1 MRNADVSNV
10 EALRNYFLGK
20 DPQLKETM
28 ADNSLR
34 LIGIPGRNFVLR
46 TELVKAINK
55 LTVELGNES
64 KERKEEDTRLQEE
77 ISDIEAVMI
86 TQEEVETLLLN
97 YYTKAQ
103 VDDIISHINTLKLEV
118 VEELP
123 PIGRTDTIYLVPNGE
138 SSGNVYDE
146 YIYVNNNWELIGTTD
161 IDLSN
166 YYTKDEVDTLIA
178 QIETGLAQE
187 INPLLI
193 TDNTVQLNTLDPGVY
208 IVPEG
213 LKIHFGRLSNE
224 DWIYTAKSDT
234 TISIFET
241 TFNGNTYTHGLLIDG
256 YTDEPTL
263 VAGRRGKSGVQALIG
278 NYIATPLEDAIT
290 SISVNGTSQT
300 ITNHNV
306 DITVPTDTS
315 DLTNNAGFIN
325 QTTADGIYVN
335 VAGDTM
341 TGALTTTT
349 LTVGERMANK
359 TIGSNSVSEG
369 LENIANNSCTHAEGY
384 HTYAE
389 GQCSHSEGYY
399 SVCSGDY
406 AHAEN
411 HYTNAQGNYSHAE
424 GYGSESIGL
433 ATHSEGNQSRAQG
446 NYSHAEGN
454 STTGYQASYSHAEGI
469 DTSTQ
474 GYASHVEGNN
484 TEALNKAQHVQGE
497 YNVKDNT
504 GTSST
509 RGTYAHIVGNGTSDN
524 ARSNAHTL
532 DWSGNAW
539 FSGDVYTGSTSGTNK
554 DAGSKKLATE
564 DYVDSHAGPTYSAGA
579 NVSIDANNVI
589 SATDTTYSDFTGTDG
604 TSAGSAGLV
613 PAPAITDANKYL
625 KSDGTWATVSSGTTY
640 TAGANI
646 TISANNEISATDTT
660 YSAGTGIS
668 ISGTNE
674 ISTNAQV
681 NTIESIS
688 VNNTTVSPD
697 ANKNVDI
704 TVPTNNNQ
712 LTNGA
717 GYQTA
722 SDVTTTLDSKFTYGT
737 TDLTPGTSPLAEGNF
752 YFVYE

>member
-46 TELVKAINK
+46 TELIKAINK
-55 LTVELGNES
+55 LTIELGDES
-64 KERKEEDTRLQEE
+64 KERKEEDERLQEE
-77 ISDIEAVMI
+77 ISAIEAVMV
-86 TQEEVETLLLN
+86 TQEEAEALLSN

-123 PIGRTDTIYLVPNGE
+123 PIGRTDTIYLVPNGG

-146 YIYVNNNWELIGTTD
+146 YIYVNNNWELIGTTEV
-161 IDLSN
+161 DLSN

-193 TDNTVQLNTLDPGVY
+193 TDDTVQLNALDTGLY

-224 DWIYTAKSDT
+224 NWIYTAKSDT

-290 SISVNGTSQT
+290 SISVNGTPQT

-306 DITVPTDTS
+306 DITVQTYT
-315 DLTNNAGFIN
+315 AG
-325 QTTADGIYVN
+325 T
-335 VAGDTM
+335 
-341 TGALTTTT
+341 
-349 LTVGERMANK
+349 
-359 TIGSNSVSEG
+359 
-369 LENIANNSCTHAEGY
+369 
-384 HTYAE
+384 
-389 GQCSHSEGYY
+389 
-399 SVCSGDY
+399 
-406 AHAEN
+406 
-411 HYTNAQGNYSHAE
+411 
-424 GYGSESIGL
+424 
-433 ATHSEGNQSRAQG
+433 
-446 NYSHAEGN
+446 
-454 STTGYQASYSHAEGI
+454 
-469 DTSTQ
+469 
-474 GYASHVEGNN
+474 
-484 TEALNKAQHVQGE
+484 
-497 YNVKDNT
+497 
-504 GTSST
+504 
-509 RGTYAHIVGNGTSDN
+509 
-524 ARSNAHTL
+524 
-532 DWSGNAW
+532 
-539 FSGDVYTGSTSGTNK
+539 
-554 DAGSKKLATE
+554 
-564 DYVDSHAGPTYSAGA
+564 
-579 NVSIDANNVI
+579 NVSISNGVISATDTTYENKPASSGGTDVSLVTTGEKYTWNNKGTYSKPSGGIPKTDLDSSVQASLDKADTAIQDISGKQDVLTAGSNITITNNVI
-589 SATDTTYSDFTGTDG
+589 SATDTTYTAGANITINNGEISATNTTYSAGTNISISSGNVISATDTTYSAFTGTDG
-604 TSAGSAGLV
+604 TSAGTSGLV
-613 PAPAITDANKYL
+613 PAPATTDADKYL

-722 SDVTTTLDSKFTYGT
+722 SDVTTTLDTRFTYGT